1 MEPPIIYC
9 DWRFFSIMKLIIKS
23 IAASLLLLYCLYL
36 PAEDVF
42 CLDGMVYRNVENFQH
57 VDDYILFD
65 KDGRSFSFS
74 TDRVKKVVD
83 SSGRIVYERV
93 ERVAQLSP
101 DNNNLYIFKC
111 DGREVGRG
119 KWLDAG
125 IFQVIEGNI
134 PDGVY
139 SLYYDS
145 GELKRT
151 FTFKDGA
158 LNGPCNVYF
167 RSGKINRDGVFK
179 NGRLEGESHLYYPDG
194 TLKGVS
200 YFQNGLKSGPTKLYY
215 ESGRPKA
222 DLRFKDGRP
231 DGQQIMYYENGQIE
245 SKVSYND
252 GIKNGPVLF
261 YYESGKIKMQGK
273 YVNDVLD
280 GTVTTFY
287 ESGRVKRRKIYNNG
301 RILQQ

>member
-1 MEPPIIYC
+1 
-9 DWRFFSIMKLIIKS
+9 MKLIVKS
-23 IAASLLLLYCLYL
+23 ITASIILLYGVSL
-36 PAEDVF
+36 PAENVF

-57 VDDYILFD
+57 IDDYILFD
-65 KDGRSFSFS
+65 KNGRSFSFPA
-74 TDRVKKVVD
+74 DRVKKVVD
-83 SSGRIVYERV
+83 SAGRILFESVDRIA
-93 ERVAQLSP
+93 RLSP
-101 DNNNLYIFKC
+101 DNNNLYIFEYN
-111 DGREVGRG
+111 DREVGRG

-134 PDGVY
+134 PDGIY
-139 SLYYDS
+139 NLYYDS

-151 FTFKDGA
+151 FLFKDRA

-167 RSGKINRDGVFK
+167 RSGKINREGVFK
-179 NGRLEGESHLYYPDG
+179 NGRLEGESHLYYSDG
-194 TLKGVS
+194 TLKGIS

-215 ESGRPKA
+215 ESGRLKA
-222 DLRFKDGRP
+222 DLQFKDGRP
-231 DGQQIMYYENGQIE
+231 DGIQVMYYENGKVE
-245 SKVSYND
+245 SRVTYSD
-252 GIKNGPVLF
+252 GIKNGPVFF
-261 YYESGKIKMQGK
+261 YYDSGKLKMQGK